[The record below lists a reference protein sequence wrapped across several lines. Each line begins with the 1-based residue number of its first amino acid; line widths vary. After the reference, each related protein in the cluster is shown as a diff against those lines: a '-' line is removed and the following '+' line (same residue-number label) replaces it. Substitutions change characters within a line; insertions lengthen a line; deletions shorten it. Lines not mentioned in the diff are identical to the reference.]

1 MTSPPTRR
9 RPTILAAALLAVVVA
24 LTSGA
29 AGCSSAD
36 DDDATSTTTARSGEA
51 TEDAVEP
58 GQATVDADD
67 DGRTR
72 DTRAM
77 PTEMAATG
85 TDREW
90 CEAVITFDQ
99 QSDDV
104 VDESEMASFVEE
116 LQSLAEDA
124 PEAIAEP
131 MSELAAATEELYE
144 LSRTDPEAAMSPP
157 PELEARGE
165 TASEAVSAW
174 IEENCGGYV
183 L

>member
-1 MTSPPTRR
+1 MTSFLTHRCPTV
-9 RPTILAAALLAVVVA
+9 LAAALLAVVLA
-24 LTSGA
+24 AGT
-29 AGCSSAD
+29 AGCSSSD
-36 DDDATSTTTARSGEA
+36 DDPTTTTTARSQEA
-51 TEDAVEP
+51 TEDAIEP
-58 GQATVDADD
+58 GQTTVEVDD

-72 DTRAM
+72 DTQAM

-85 TDREW
+85 ADREW

-99 QSDDV
+99 QGDDV

-131 MSELAAATEELYE
+131 MSELAAATQELYE
-144 LSRTDPEAAMSPP
+144 LSQTDPGAALSPP

-165 TASEAVSAW
+165 AASEAVSAW